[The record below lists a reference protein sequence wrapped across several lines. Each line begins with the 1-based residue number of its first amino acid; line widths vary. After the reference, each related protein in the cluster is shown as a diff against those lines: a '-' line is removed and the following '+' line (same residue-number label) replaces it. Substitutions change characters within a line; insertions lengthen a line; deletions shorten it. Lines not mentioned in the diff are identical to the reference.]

1 MAAHNHR
8 HPRRPTPG
16 EPSVSWPA
24 TATADPVTIAE
35 ATTARM
41 TPTGRPRRYRARLIE
56 GNRWG
61 TSGYYP
67 RAVIER
73 DGPTAWPAGTLS
85 YLDHPT
91 PDEEAARPERSVRD
105 LAAKIVTTPVYE
117 SDGLYADIEVFPH
130 AAPLVDALAETIGLS
145 VRGEGTARFGEVA
158 GRQGMIIES
167 LDRGHS
173 VDFVTKAGAGGKL
186 VSLLESARA
195 QGVQVAEAR
204 NIGAWLESRL
214 HLELTEL
221 ADNMYGAGTL
231 TRAERITLSSAIGDA
246 LQAYTARVEADAPQ
260 LFQRDLYD
268 EPAEAAGD
276 VGVSEAR
283 RLREASTEDT
293 ERVLTDLVRDAYG
306 GDDPNTYVWVRDFDP
321 DRHIAWFD
329 VNTPDGCDTYQQAY
343 AVGDGGQLSLSGE
356 RVEVVARTDYTPVAQ
371 PGDED
376 IAEAARPPDPTPVI
390 PAAPTV
396 PLTVTE
402 GVAPT
407 APNPPPGKELP
418 MSGSN
423 TGPAP
428 GAGGAADNTGQA
440 APVDNAAVQAATARA
455 ELAEAQRDE
464 AIARSATLAEA
475 AQAQARILAE
485 RDAAIAES
493 RRLRADTTART
504 AVATAVAEAGN
515 IPEALR
521 PLIGPRVTDRIVGR
535 VPLAESGDVNV
546 EAMNAAIGAAIDA
559 EATYAA
565 ALLEAQ
571 GVGTVQGLGS
581 AAQIAELSEAD
592 FEKGMVDI
600 FTEIGLPSDLAKNAA
615 KGR

>member
-1 MAAHNHR
+1 VRRNHL
-8 HPRRPTPG
+8 HPRRK
-16 EPSVSWPA
+16 WPLSESA
-24 TATADPVTIAE
+24 TATTTRPDTVTIAE
-35 ATTARM
+35 ASTARM
-41 TPTGRPRRYRARLIE
+41 TPTGKPRRYRARLIE
-56 GNRWG
+56 GDRWG

-67 RAVIER
+67 RSVVER
-73 DGPTAWPAGTLS
+73 DGPAAWPVGTLQ

-91 PDEEAARPERSVRD
+91 PDEEAGRPERSVRD
-105 LAAKIVTTPVYE
+105 LAARIATTPVYE
-117 SDGLYADIEVFPH
+117 GDGLYADIEVFPH
-130 AAPLVDALAETIGLS
+130 AAPLIESLAETIGLS

-158 GRQGMIIES
+158 GRQGMIVES
-167 LDRGHS
+167 IDRGHS

-195 QGVQVAEAR
+195 KNIPIAEAR

-231 TRAERITLSSAIGDA
+231 TRDERIILSSAIGDA
-246 LQAYTARVEADAPQ
+246 LQAYTTRVQADAPQ
-260 LFQRDLYD
+260 LFQRDIYAD
-268 EPAEAAGD
+268 APDASGD
-276 VGVSEAR
+276 VAVSEAR

-293 ERVLTDLVRDAYG
+293 ERVLTDLVRDAYVNS
-306 GDDPNTYVWVRDFDP
+306 DQTYVWVRDFDP
-321 DRHIAWFD
+321 DRRLVWFD
-329 VNTPDGCDTYQQAY
+329 VNTPDDCTTWQQSYQ
-343 AVGDGGQLSLSGE
+343 VGDGGQLTLAGE
-356 RVEVVARTDYTPVAQ
+356 RVEVVARTDYTPVAT

-376 IAEAARPPDPTPVI
+376 IAEAARPPDPAPPTPATRV
-390 PAAPTV
+390 V

-402 GVAPT
+402 GVPPT
-407 APNPPPGKELP
+407 APNPPTRKELP

-428 GAGGAADNTGQA
+428 GAGGAADDPGQT
-440 APVDNAAVQAATARA
+440 PTESQALQEAIARA
-455 ELAEAQRDE
+455 ELATAQRDE

-485 RDAAIAES
+485 RDAAIAET
-493 RRLRADTTART
+493 RRLRADTAART
-504 AVATAVAEAGN
+504 AVSTAVAEAGN

-535 VPLAESGDVNV
+535 VPLAESGEVNTQ
-546 EAMNAAIGAAIDA
+546 AMDAAIGAAIDA

-565 ALLEAQ
+565 AVLEAY
-571 GVGTVQGLGS
+571 GAGRVQGLGS
-581 AAQIAELSEAD
+581 AREVAELSEAD
-592 FEKGMVDI
+592 FEAGMEGI
-600 FTEIGLPSDLAKNAA
+600 FTAIGMPSDLAKTAA